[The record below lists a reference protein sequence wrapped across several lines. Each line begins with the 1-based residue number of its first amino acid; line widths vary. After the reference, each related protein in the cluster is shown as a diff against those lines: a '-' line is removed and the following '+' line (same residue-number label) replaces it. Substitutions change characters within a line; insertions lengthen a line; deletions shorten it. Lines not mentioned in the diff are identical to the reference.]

1 MNPITHL
8 LNISTLALWLSVAG
22 FGTVGMLVSQS
33 PLGKSPTK
41 LKEPP
46 LIKQD
51 FTFSVVPAA
60 EELPPESPAEPELAE
75 PLPEPPPMP
84 ETAMPEALPEIPK
97 LPEPPSVIEK
107 APLPDKPAVER
118 KEVPKPAARAKPTPA
133 ARPAAQPVPTSGKPS
148 STNTN
153 NLTGPAKA
161 LAAPAKKPPGLSRAA
176 RLAAGRMPS
185 PSYPASCRANRQ
197 EGTVV
202 VEFTV
207 NPEGRV
213 TTAFAKKN
221 SPWPALDQAAVRAV
235 FGWKFPPG
243 EAMTLSRPI
252 TFKLK

>member
-8 LNISTLALWLSVAG
+8 LNICTLALWLSVAG

-33 PLGKSPTK
+33 PLGKGPTK
-41 LKEPP
+41 PKEPP

-51 FTFSVVPAA
+51 FTFSVLPAF
-60 EELPPESPAEPELAE
+60 EEVAPESPAEPELTE
-75 PLPEPPPMP
+75 PSPEPPPMP
-84 ETAMPEALPEIPK
+84 EIAMPEVLPEIPNI
-97 LPEPPSVIEK
+97 PQPSVARAK
-107 APLPDKPAVER
+107 PPLPDKPAVER
-118 KEVPKPAARAKPTPA
+118 KEALKPVARAKPTTA
-133 ARPAAQPVPTSGKPS
+133 ARPAAQPVPASGKPS

-161 LAAPAKKPPGLSRAA
+161 SATPAKKPPGLSKAA

-185 PSYPASCRANRQ
+185 PSYPASCRRNRQ

-213 TTAFAKKN
+213 TAAFAKKN
-221 SPWPALDQAAVRAV
+221 SPWPELDQAAVRAV